1 MGYRNEGA
9 RQGLIN
15 RAMAGKKASSTKG
28 DNKGKAHTYRVACPE
43 CPVVNS
49 IESPDGC
56 TYVSVGARTRRA
68 TCKRGHVFDV
78 GRSPGR
84 GPRCHAAE
92 SA

>member
-28 DNKGKAHTYRVACPE
+28 DNRGKAHTYRVACPV
-43 CPVVNS
+43 CLPVSSVS
-49 IESPDGC
+49 SPDGC
-56 TYVSVGARTRRA
+56 TYVSVGATTKRA
-68 TCKRGHVFDV
+68 TCKNGHTFEI

-84 GPRCHAAE
+84 GPK
-92 SA
+92 